1 MNISKQLIDQKMR
14 TLLKNNPEFF
24 KKDEERNLSEAFLL
38 LGVAAY
44 LDIDIVEADQ
54 YITDG
59 SADGGFDAAYI
70 DESGDSELNV
80 ILFQSKYVRDLDK
93 DSVFPYNAMEKA
105 VNTIK
110 SIFDSKKNISL
121 NENSRRK
128 VDEIRSFISDGYIPY
143 VKFVMINN
151 GKRWDAIG
159 EQLIENEF
167 GNQNQV
173 EFEHF
178 SHEEIV
184 GYINKKKVIKEKLT

>member
-1 MNISKQLIDQKMR
+1 M
-14 TLLKNNPEFF
+14 
-24 KKDEERNLSEAFLL
+24 
-38 LGVAAY
+38 
-44 LDIDIVEADQ
+44 
-54 YITDG
+54 
-59 SADGGFDAAYI
+59 
-70 DESGDSELNV
+70 
-80 ILFQSKYVRDLDK
+80 
-93 DSVFPYNAMEKA
+93 
-105 VNTIK
+105 
-110 SIFDSKKNISL
+110 

-151 GKRWDAIG
+151 GKRWDEIG